1 MPIIYHQPKYLLLNG
16 ILLDAN
22 KFINEKSDAEYAI
35 GQLQGS
41 GGEGYGKRFFNPKLL
56 ISPLATKEA
65 ILSSRLEGT
74 ISTVSDLYKYEAGI
88 SPEYSGTA
96 EVANYRKA
104 ISQAIPLVQQGQK
117 INKGFLKMIHKTLL
131 TGVRHK
137 GGVLGDFRQ
146 KDVWIGEKITDPID
160 KAIYVPPK
168 FIKVEE
174 YIDNLLEYLDKGT
187 EDPLTKVA
195 IIHYQFEAIHP
206 FEDGNGRIG
215 RLLIPLILFE
225 KGRISLPI
233 LYMSG
238 YFDSHRDGYIASL
251 HKVDETLNY
260 EEWLKFFFHSISE
273 QLQETQQLINRINK
287 LYDEIKDIFPKQK
300 SPYFVDFLAYLFEHP
315 IFNPTDVVENLKST
329 YNPVEG
335 LINKMKEKGII
346 ALVEKEAFPDKR
358 FKFYSFDKLLVL
370 LK

>member
-1 MPIIYHQPKYLLLNG
+1 MSIIYHQPKHLLLDG
-16 ILLDAN
+16 MHLDAN
-22 KFINEKSDAEYAI
+22 KFINEKSNAEYAI

-41 GGEGYGKRFFNPKLL
+41 GGDSYGKRFFNPKLL

-65 ILSSRLEGT
+65 IVSSRLEGT
-74 ISTVSDLYKYEAGI
+74 ISTVSDVYKYEAGI
-88 SPEYSGTA
+88 SPEYAGTA

-104 ISQAIPLVQQGQK
+104 INQAIPLVQKGYK
-117 INKGFLKMIHKTLL
+117 INKGFLKAIHKTLL

-137 GGVLGDFRQ
+137 GALGEFRQ
-146 KDVWIGEKITDPID
+146 KDVWIGEKKTDPIN
-160 KAIYVPPK
+160 KATYIPPK
-168 FIKVEE
+168 FMKVEE

-195 IIHYQFEAIHP
+195 IMHYQFEAIHP

-238 YFDSHRDGYIASL
+238 YFDSHRDDYITSL
-251 HKVDETLNY
+251 HKVDETSNY
-260 EEWLKFFFHSISE
+260 EKWLKFFFNSVSE
-273 QLQETQQLINRINK
+273 QLQETQQLIDRINK
-287 LYDEIKDIFPKQK
+287 LYDEVKETFPKQK

-315 IFNPTDVVENLKST
+315 IFNPTDVMKKLKST
-329 YNPVEG
+329 YVPVAG
-335 LINKMKEKGII
+335 LVNKLKEKEII
-346 ALVEKEAFPDKR
+346 TLVKREESSDKR
-358 FKFYSFDKLLVL
+358 FKLYGFNKLLAL